1 MTVSLKYYTLKY
13 LITILLV
20 IIAIWAGL
28 FYAFILD
35 EVYDNTDDGLKNL
48 KIQIIREAYQD
59 EEILNVR
66 EFGLNQ
72 FKITPINLSEYK
84 EGNFFRNELYYMEY
98 DEDMEPYRVL
108 ETYFTDRNGNN
119 HKLEIKTSTVEEDD
133 FRENLFIALV
143 ILYVFLVIS
152 IVFINHIVLRKV
164 WKPFYKTLSNLDKY
178 ELGKAQNLN
187 DISTDVREFQLLDRQ
202 INKMIERNEQTFY
215 QQKQFIEN
223 ASHELQTPLAIAIN
237 KLDLLFEEEELS
249 EKSMME
255 LIQTKE
261 GLMRLVRL
269 NKSLLMLSK
278 IENNQ
283 FAEKQEVNLNNIIK
297 TVAEDLTDMIEFKN
311 ITLDI
316 TQTGIFTTIIN
327 SDLAYITISN
337 LLRNAIKYNRSNG
350 KIIIEISNNTLQI
363 KNTSNF
369 NQPLDK
375 TLIFSRFYKQNQD
388 NSSTGL
394 GLSIVDAVI
403 SNHSELRIDYY
414 FQNNF
419 HIFTMKSRNS

>member
-297 TVAEDLTDMIEFKN
+297 TVAEDLTDMIVFKN

>member
-178 ELGKAQNLN
+178 ELGKAQILN

-297 TVAEDLTDMIEFKN
+297 TVAEDLTDMIVFKN

>member
-237 KLDLLFEEEELS
+237 KLDWLFEEEELS

-255 LIQTKE
+255 LVQTKE

-297 TVAEDLTDMIEFKN
+297 TVAEDLTDMIVFKN